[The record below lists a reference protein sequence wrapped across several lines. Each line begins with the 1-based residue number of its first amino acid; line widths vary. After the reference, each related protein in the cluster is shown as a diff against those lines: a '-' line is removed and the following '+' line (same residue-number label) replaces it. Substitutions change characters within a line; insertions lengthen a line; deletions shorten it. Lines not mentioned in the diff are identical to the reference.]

1 MDIFA
6 VLMVRNL
13 QGPKNDSEM
22 IQIWWFC
29 NVQHCDST
37 VYIDIYSRI
46 GEPVNDGGG
55 REEGGGAGS
64 MLLPVVPD
72 PVECD
77 VRVGRHG
84 IKSGKNI
91 DMSLLRY

>member
-1 MDIFA
+1 M
-6 VLMVRNL
+6 
-13 QGPKNDSEM
+13 
-22 IQIWWFC
+22 
-29 NVQHCDST
+29 T
-37 VYIDIYSRI
+37 
-46 GEPVNDGGG
+46 GGG
-55 REEGGGAGS
+55 RRGGGGGAGS

-91 DMSLLRY
+91 DLSQLRY

>member
-1 MDIFA
+1 M
-6 VLMVRNL
+6 
-13 QGPKNDSEM
+13 S
-22 IQIWWFC
+22 
-29 NVQHCDST
+29 ST
-37 VYIDIYSRI
+37 VTVLCTVHIYSRI
-46 GEPVNDGGG
+46 GESFNG
-55 REEGGGAGS
+55 RGRGWGWGWGAGS

-91 DMSLLRY
+91 NMSQLRY